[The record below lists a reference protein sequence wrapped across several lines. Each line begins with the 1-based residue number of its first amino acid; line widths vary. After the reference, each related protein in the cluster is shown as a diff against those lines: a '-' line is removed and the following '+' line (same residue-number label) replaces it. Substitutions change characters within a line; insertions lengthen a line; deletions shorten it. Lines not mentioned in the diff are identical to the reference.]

1 MAIAFANLGTSANP
15 DINSGTDATSY
26 ANSSWTPPTDGL
38 IVVDVIAKRTAA
50 LDTPTISGN
59 GLTWVQ
65 IGSTLNCG
73 GNNHGLSRFAADASG
88 SSAGV
93 TTIDFGAN
101 TQLHCSASFY
111 HVTDV
116 DLTGGVAA
124 TFVQTVTATGTGTT
138 ATATLAAAGNSANRP
153 IAAFFHAQN
162 EAKTPRT
169 NWTEIDDLAGSGGIR
184 DLETQWRDDAF
195 ETTATATWATSDIWG
210 AVASELKA
218 TLAGGTDDLATK
230 VLNLTAGQPLMISGG

>member
-1 MAIAFANLGTSANP
+1 MAIAFANLGASANP

-26 ANSSWTPPTDGL
+26 ANTSWTPPASGL
-38 IVVDVIAKRTAA
+38 IIVFVIAKRTAA

-73 GNNHGLSRFAADASG
+73 GNNHGLSLFAANASG
-88 SSAGV
+88 SSTGA

-101 TQLHCSASFY
+101 TQLHCSASFF
-111 HVTDV
+111 HADGV
-116 DLTGGVAA
+116 DLSGGVAA
-124 TFVQTVTATGTGTT
+124 AFVQNPTATGTGTT
-138 ATATLAAAGNSANRP
+138 ATVTLAAAGNSNNRP
-153 IAAFFHAQN
+153 IAGFFHAQN

-169 NWTEIDDLAGSGGIR
+169 NWTEIDDLAGSAGIR

-210 AVASELKA
+210 GVAAELKA
-218 TLAGGTDDLATK
+218 AAAGG
-230 VLNLTAGQPLMISGG
+230 ISIPVVMHHLRQQGVN